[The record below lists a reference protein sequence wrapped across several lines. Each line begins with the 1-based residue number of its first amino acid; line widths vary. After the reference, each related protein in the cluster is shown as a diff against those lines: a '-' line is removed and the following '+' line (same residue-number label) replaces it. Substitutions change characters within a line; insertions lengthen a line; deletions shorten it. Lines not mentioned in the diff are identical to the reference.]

1 MGAVER
7 FGKYLRVITEAVEV
21 VSMQR
26 NTKAKGSLGVGY
38 LHVRVMKRNQTKLQ
52 FFLH

>member
-1 MGAVER
+1 M
-7 FGKYLRVITEAVEV
+7 

-38 LHVRVMKRNQTKLQ
+38 LHVRVVKRNQTKLQ
-52 FFLH
+52 FFFTLTISVRKIDMSRMERG